1 MQYEDPRWHSAA
13 AVERPEL
20 LELLKK
26 WQDWARVESIPL
38 RPQFDPIDFPR
49 LLPWMVLAEVLPEAS
64 GFDARMRYIGS
75 EFVHYF
81 DSGNL
86 TGKRLSDLDP
96 IFARRWSEVGEK
108 VVAART
114 PQFFHGA
121 PFMVDKAFVQFE
133 MLALPL
139 SKAGQAVDF
148 LILAMAMNP
157 RAGG

>member
-1 MQYEDPRWHSAA
+1 
-13 AVERPEL
+13 
-20 LELLKK
+20 
-26 WQDWARVESIPL
+26 
-38 RPQFDPIDFPR
+38 
-49 LLPWMVLAEVLPEAS
+49 MVLAEVLPEAP

-86 TGKRLSDLDP
+86 TGRRLSDLEP
-96 IFARRWSEVGEK
+96 TFTSRWSEVGEK
-108 VVAART
+108 VVAARA

-121 PFMVDKAFVQFE
+121 PFMVNRPFVKFE

-148 LILAMAMNP
+148 VVVAMAVLP
-157 RAGG
+157 EERVRPGASA

>member
-1 MQYEDPRWHSAA
+1 MAHEDPRWHSVA

-20 LELLKK
+20 LELLRK
-26 WQDWARVESIPL
+26 WHDWARVGSIPL

-49 LLPWMVLAEVLPEAS
+49 LLPLMVLAEVLREAP

-96 IFARRWSEVGEK
+96 VFVRRWSEVGEK
-108 VVAART
+108 VLAART
-114 PQFFHGA
+114 PQFFYGA
-121 PFMVDKAFVQFE
+121 PFLVDKSFARFE

-148 LILAMAMNP
+148 VVLAMAMNP
-157 RAGG
+157 KAGS